1 MNMETKAAI
10 ITVGDEILYGHIT
23 DTNSAFL
30 ANQLTENGFS
40 VDKII
45 SVGDQIEFI
54 LEALEG
60 LRNQVSIIV
69 ITGGIGPTKDDKTKN
84 ALEIFYNSPLRLF
97 PEALEQIKA
106 FLEKRGKPL
115 TELNYRQA
123 WLPANCLYIPNLYGT
138 APGMW
143 FEENNQVCVSL
154 PGVPVEMKLIAKEQV
169 IPRLKS
175 RFPATVISHQLVKTI
190 GIGESILAENISD
203 WEARLPPEIRLAYL
217 PSIGEVTLRLSIKGG
232 SEEKNM
238 KALSEQVG
246 LLQPLIHQYI
256 YGYNDISVAEAV
268 GQLLTQTKLNVA
280 TAESCTGGAI
290 AAALTSVAG
299 SSAYL
304 LGGVV
309 AYQNEIKINM
319 LGVSESTLKE
329 HGAVSEQT
337 VIEMAR
343 GIRQHTGA
351 SIGVS
356 SSGIAGP
363 AGGTPEKP
371 VGTVWIACAD
381 IEGVIT
387 QKLNLN
393 GTRET
398 NINQTVVAV
407 FALLIQR
414 LTRKS

>member
-1 MNMETKAAI
+1 METKAAI

-106 FLEKRGKPL
+106 FFKKRDKPL

-203 WEARLPPEIRLAYL
+203 WEARLPPEIQLAYL